1 MRNKKS
7 VKNNLLKSND
17 NTNKSKKNAKSKKNY
32 GIDYYNQILLS
43 PCKHERSNTS
53 YKIFK
58 NHINENNVN
67 KDILNPSDI
76 LLMNN
81 YNNFPYSKKS
91 EIMELKGNKYNRY
104 EKYKLK
110 NIAEMLD
117 IQRQENNEIILNNK
131 KEIGNLKK
139 RISFISLKLKNIY
152 EQQN

>member
-1 MRNKKS
+1 
-7 VKNNLLKSND
+7 
-17 NTNKSKKNAKSKKNY
+17 
-32 GIDYYNQILLS
+32 
-43 PCKHERSNTS
+43 
-53 YKIFK
+53 
-58 NHINENNVN
+58 
-67 KDILNPSDI
+67 
-76 LLMNN
+76 MNN